1 MMPRPKNSDG
11 YGSGLAAYEAGSLE
25 LARDRLAEFLR
36 ANPLHVPG
44 LILAGVVA
52 AQLLELD
59 AALESFDR
67 VLALQPDNPRAQ
79 FNKAAV
85 LLMLGEWAQG
95 LPLYEARWR
104 LSELNSGQPPVPP
117 RAAWRGR
124 EALTG
129 RSILLR
135 CEQGL
140 GDTLQF
146 CRYAALLAQRGATVL
161 LEVQRPLV
169 SLLADLPHITRIVVQ
184 GAPLPASD
192 FECPLMSLPLAFGT
206 TPASIPQPTAYLASD
221 PAKVAEWRARLGPGT
236 GLRIGLAWRGTAT
249 RSHDL
254 RRSLPLPLLLAHLP
268 RTHRYVSLQK
278 EPTADDRQVLRE
290 QPWIV
295 DYTAELHDFS
305 DTAALCE
312 CLDLVVS
319 IDTSV
324 AHVSAGLGR
333 PTWMLLHYSPGWR
346 WLLDRDDTPWYSS
359 AVLYRQTGLDDW
371 NGVCA
376 RVGARLQALDPQRS
390 TR

>member
-1 MMPRPKNSDG
+1 MMPRPRSQDD
-11 YGSGLAAYEAGSLE
+11 YDEALAAYEAGSLE
-25 LARDRLAEFLR
+25 LTRDRLQAFLR
-36 ANPLHVPG
+36 RNPLHVPG

-67 VLALQPDNPRAQ
+67 VLSIQPDNPRAQ
-79 FNKAAV
+79 FNKAGV
-85 LLMLGEWAQG
+85 LLMRGDWTQG
-95 LPLYEARWR
+95 LPLYEARSR
-104 LSELNSGQPPVPP
+104 LPELGSGQPSAPP
-117 RAAWRGR
+117 ATPWRGL
-124 EALTG
+124 EPLAG
-129 RSILLR
+129 RRILLR

-146 CRYAALLAQRGATVL
+146 CRYAPLLAQRGASIL

-169 SLLADLPHITRIVVQ
+169 NLLADLPQISRIVAQ

-206 TPASIPQPTAYLASD
+206 TPATIPQAKPYLTSD
-221 PAKVAEWRARLGPGT
+221 PAKVAEWRARLGPAS
-236 GLRIGLAWRGTAT
+236 GLRIGIAWRGTAT
-249 RSHDL
+249 RRHDL
-254 RRSLPLPLLLAHLP
+254 RRSLALKLLLPHLP
-268 RTHRYVSLQK
+268 RAHCYISLQK
-278 EPTADDRQVLRE
+278 EPTVEDRQLLRD

-295 DYTAELHDFS
+295 DYTTELHDFS

-312 CLDLVVS
+312 CLDLVIS

-333 PTWMLLHYSPGWR
+333 PTWILLHYSAGWR
-346 WLLDRDDTPWYSS
+346 WFLDRDDSPWYRSV
-359 AVLYRQTGLDDW
+359 VLHRQRGLDDW

-376 RVGARLQALDPQRS
+376 RVGALLQAPELP
-390 TR
+390 